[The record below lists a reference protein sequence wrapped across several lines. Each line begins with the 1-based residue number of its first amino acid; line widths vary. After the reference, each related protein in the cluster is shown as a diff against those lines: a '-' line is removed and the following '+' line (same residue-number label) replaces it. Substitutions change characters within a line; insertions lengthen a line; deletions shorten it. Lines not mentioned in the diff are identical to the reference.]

1 MYERN
6 DIRQQIAALLEV
18 DVAEVVDGAALFD
31 IVTSSFRIVEL
42 VIELQELY
50 GVRFHQEDMQAV
62 ATIGDLLD
70 LIVRRL
76 PRTGTD
82 R

>member
-1 MYERN
+1 MVERN
-6 DIRQQIAALLEV
+6 DIRKRIAALLEV
-18 DVAEVVDGAALFD
+18 DVTEVHDEAMLFD

-50 GVRFHQEDMQAV
+50 DVRFHQEDMQAV
-62 ATIGDLLD
+62 ATIGDLLE